1 MGKPPQWVS
10 PLLSMQ
16 DGVPQA
22 EIQLRVIGA
31 TLRAKRA
38 HLRSRGSLTKEK
50 CDEEIHSV
58 GRRFTDR
65 WHCELDRAGQRWA

>member
-1 MGKPPQWVS
+1 MGKWPQWVS
-10 PLLSMQ
+10 PPLSMQ

-50 CDEEIHSV
+50 CDE
-58 GRRFTDR
+58 
-65 WHCELDRAGQRWA
+65 